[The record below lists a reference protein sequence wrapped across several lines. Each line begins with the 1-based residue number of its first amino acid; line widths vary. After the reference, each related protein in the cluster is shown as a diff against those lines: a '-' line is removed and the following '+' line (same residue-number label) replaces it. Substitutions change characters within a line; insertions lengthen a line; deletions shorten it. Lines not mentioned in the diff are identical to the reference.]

1 MSEARTAPT
10 TPPPSL
16 FVSYAS
22 EDREAARRL
31 RDAIAEHGIEVWYD
45 EDELTG
51 GDAWDQKIRQ
61 RIRECDYF
69 MPVISHATEAR
80 REGYFRR
87 EWRQAAERTL
97 DMADDVMFIVPV
109 SIDDI
114 TEAGSR
120 VPERFHQVHWT
131 KCPAGQA
138 NAALEELCQRML
150 ADDETVPVAPPSPVS
165 TRARAQK
172 PPRQPPPPDAKKGR
186 QLPPYP
192 SQPQRKPDDPAWLHA
207 FNLCVWVVQCGYRAY
222 RGFPRVLR
230 WMVIIWFFFFLVG
243 RCQAPKVQIEDPTG
257 VAEDLIE
264 TSLQGVDDEGTVS
277 GLGKFLGAVADFAQA
292 GQTFAIVPFTTDGA
306 DESTTEFAN
315 AVLQKLIGS
324 LESSYRDHI
333 SFSPV
338 PLGQAPSET
347 ELITRIG
354 RTESAFLFSG
364 WVDLSADDGLPRLH
378 LIIQPADRSITA
390 WRQQFAIVGNTPEA
404 VAAVVATQIEEMA
417 VFANIPVVTP
427 AE

>member
-1 MSEARTAPT
+1 
-10 TPPPSL
+10 
-16 FVSYAS
+16 
-22 EDREAARRL
+22 
-31 RDAIAEHGIEVWYD
+31 
-45 EDELTG
+45 
-51 GDAWDQKIRQ
+51 
-61 RIRECDYF
+61 
-69 MPVISHATEAR
+69 
-80 REGYFRR
+80 
-87 EWRQAAERTL
+87 
-97 DMADDVMFIVPV
+97 
-109 SIDDI
+109 
-114 TEAGSR
+114 
-120 VPERFHQVHWT
+120 
-131 KCPAGQA
+131 
-138 NAALEELCQRML
+138 
-150 ADDETVPVAPPSPVS
+150 
-165 TRARAQK
+165 
-172 PPRQPPPPDAKKGR
+172 
-186 QLPPYP
+186 
-192 SQPQRKPDDPAWLHA
+192 
-207 FNLCVWVVQCGYRAY
+207 
-222 RGFPRVLR
+222 
-230 WMVIIWFFFFLVG
+230 MVIIWFFFFLVG
-243 RCQAPKVQIEDPTG
+243 SCQAPKVQIEDPTG